1 LCGESF
7 PAIFLSNEKVK
18 IMLSKIKLYAT
29 IAIATP
35 FLVIP
40 TIIDKIFCPK
50 ELKGYGLNYN
60 HKA

>member
-1 LCGESF
+1 
-7 PAIFLSNEKVK
+7 
-18 IMLSKIKLYAT
+18 MLSKIKLYAT